1 MPAPDDPPT
10 VMDYSWT
17 SRVGLLCSHATKDRG
32 PCRRSATTG
41 ARGAEPTPEGTRR
54 GLGPA
59 RIQQEP
65 VTLPLAFGAGLVV
78 GVVLA
83 ELRFNLRVWRAC
95 AQAMGDDRQFTASR
109 SGMANL
115 SVCG

>member
-1 MPAPDDPPT
+1 MT
-10 VMDYSWT
+10 
-17 SRVGLLCSHATKDRG
+17 LL
-32 PCRRSATTG
+32 
-41 ARGAEPTPEGTRR
+41 
-54 GLGPA
+54 
-59 RIQQEP
+59 
-65 VTLPLAFGAGLVV
+65 LAFGAGLVV

-115 SVCG
+115 SACG